1 MDPHSGYKRGV
12 GFGSPFE
19 DGLGHVFRLRSRL
32 GVEED

>member
-19 DGLGHVFRLRSRL
+19 DGLGHVFVSI
-32 GVEED
+32 EI